1 MLSQPHW
8 AEDYVLVSQ
17 NRTPADH
24 FPASLYSPPWCLFPP
39 TPPWIHIRY
48 IFSCKSVISL
58 VNVPHSYGLNF
69 HPPFEMTPKYLH
81 LHPIHSHAS
90 ARYPLPLENNSG
102 MSSAYLKLKSSSP
115 HGLSAVFI
123 STVPTR
129 SYCSLKATPG
139 SLWLLPLVCIQPST
153 SSFGFNPVISQSP
166 LFPSLYPDSG
176 HHHHMSGLL

>member
-1 MLSQPHW
+1 MHAAPPSWRLCSR
-8 AEDYVLVSQ
+8 VLE
-17 NRTPADH
+17 
-24 FPASLYSPPWCLFPP
+24 
-39 TPPWIHIRY
+39 
-48 IFSCKSVISL
+48 
-58 VNVPHSYGLNF
+58 PHSSCGPLPCLSLLSPVVPFPSHTSLNI
-69 HPPFEMTPKYLH
+69 HQVCSHVNLLSLWLMSPIRMTPKYLH
-81 LHPIHSHAS
+81 LHQIHSHAS
-90 ARYPLPLENNSG
+90 ARHPLPLENNSG

-129 SYCSLKATPG
+129 SYGSLKATPG

-166 LFPSLYPDSG
+166 LFPLLYSDSG